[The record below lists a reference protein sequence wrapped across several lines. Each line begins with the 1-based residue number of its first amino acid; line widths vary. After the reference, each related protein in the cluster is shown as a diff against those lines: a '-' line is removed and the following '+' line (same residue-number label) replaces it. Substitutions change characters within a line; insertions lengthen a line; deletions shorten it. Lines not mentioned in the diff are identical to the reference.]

1 MAELWRNG
9 AMDPVA
15 PLRMSRVLPTP
26 LPYAGSAIWGVC
38 ACGVKNAGYHSP
50 SSCRCKKIARRPCL
64 VYEGGSSTL
73 SFTRNVERN
82 TPRPLSPV
90 LNSVWPSL
98 ISEEVQLFGRLPVRS
113 DVQQRHMQS
122 GWGLSWVEMRSNMD
136 LILKNL
142 GAVWSLALIK
152 ILNLS
157 RCVEWPF
164 GVSEISE

>member
-1 MAELWRNG
+1 
-9 AMDPVA
+9 MDPVA

-26 LPYAGSAIWGVC
+26 LPYAGSVSRVC

-50 SSCRCKKIARRPCL
+50 PSCRCKKIARMPCL
-64 VYEGGSSTL
+64 VYERGSSTL

-82 TPRPLSPV
+82 TPCPLSPV

-113 DVQQRHMQS
+113 DVQQRHMQG
-122 GWGLSWVEMRSNMD
+122 GWGLLWVEMRSSVD

-152 ILNLS
+152 FFNLS
-157 RCVEWPF
+157 RAQSGQLKLVRYQ
-164 GVSEISE
+164 SSKLAR

>member
-1 MAELWRNG
+1 
-9 AMDPVA
+9 MDLVA
-15 PLRMSRVLPTP
+15 PLRMSRVLSTP
-26 LPYAGSAIWGVC
+26 LPYAGSAILRVC
-38 ACGVKNAGYHSP
+38 ACGVKNAEITP
-50 SSCRCKKIARRPCL
+50 LLFCFCKKIARMSCSA
-64 VYEGGSSTL
+64 YERGFNTL

-98 ISEEVQLFGRLPVRS
+98 ISEEVQLFGRLPVRN

-136 LILKNL
+136 LIFKNS

-152 ILNLS
+152 IFNLS
-157 RCVEWPF
+157 RCAEWPI
-164 GVSEISE
+164 GVSVISG